1 MTKQWVR
8 WLPFVAVAVQ
18 ATLYLTG
25 VLTLAQAAI
34 LLLAL
39 EALLAVVVAGEFL
52 LLVRAYRRS
61 HQAGANRAEA
71 FSAALEAVL
80 PRPVA
85 FLVRQEFRIL
95 GALAGGIRR
104 HRDAAPGDR
113 LLAYGGRLRGILG
126 SMIGISIVE
135 LAIVEFLVPWT
146 WLRWTLL
153 ILGVYGL
160 IWVLGLAASAYTRP
174 HLLDAERLRLR
185 MTIFAD
191 IAVPLGTLSQ
201 VGGGGIASHQRGVE
215 AGDGKLAVSVLGL
228 SNMSLTFA
236 EPVEVDC
243 GKAGRH
249 AVRKVRFYV
258 DDPEAA
264 TAAIR
269 EFAARATT

>member
-8 WLPFVAVAVQ
+8 WLPFVVVAVQ

-39 EALLAVVVAGEFL
+39 EALLAVVVVGEFL

-71 FSAALEAVL
+71 FSDALEAVL

-85 FLVRQEFRIL
+85 FLVRQEFRIF
-95 GALAGGIRR
+95 GALVGGIRR

-146 WLRWTLL
+146 WLRWTFL

-160 IWVLGLAASAYTRP
+160 IWVLGFAASAYTRP

-236 EPVEVDC
+236 EPVEVNC

-249 AVRKVRFYV
+249 AVRNVRFYV